1 MAAPTKDF
9 AETNTKQKML
19 TGLEHQGDSFASE
32 GHVSAE
38 TRMDRSNRAL
48 ITADSAPFRRV
59 AGTRRTNANKLA
71 GAYSG
76 AGTRT

>member
-9 AETNTKQKML
+9 AETSTKQKVL
-19 TGLEHQGDSFASE
+19 TALEHQGDSFASE
-32 GHVSAE
+32 GHVSAK
-38 TRMDRSNRAL
+38 TRIECAL
-48 ITADSAPFRRV
+48 IPADSAPFRRV
-59 AGTRRTNANKLA
+59 AGTRRPNANKLA